1 MLILNIFPLHTN
13 LAGVGERAVGGGA
26 DGVECG
32 GAYGGADLQAF
43 RIVLVDHNS
52 GLHFGG
58 RRKQACLYAR
68 LGGLE
73 HRA

>member
-43 RIVLVDHNS
+43 RIVMVDHNS
-52 GLHFGG
+52 GLHTISAEEESKPAFTHDW
-58 RRKQACLYAR
+58 AA
-68 LGGLE
+68 
-73 HRA
+73 